1 MLLFIWLVIQCSSK
15 CCIHIPSNYIGMSI
29 ENIPLDINLPESEL
43 VKMEE
48 AFRERGQNRIER
60 KKSIEKRS
68 SARFKNI
75 GR

>member
-1 MLLFIWLVIQCSSK
+1 
-15 CCIHIPSNYIGMSI
+15 MSI